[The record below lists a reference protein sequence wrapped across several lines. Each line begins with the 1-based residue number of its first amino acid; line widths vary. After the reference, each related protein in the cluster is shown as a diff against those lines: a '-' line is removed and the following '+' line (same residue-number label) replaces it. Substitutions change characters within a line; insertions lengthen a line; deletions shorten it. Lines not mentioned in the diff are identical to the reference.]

1 MKHNIS
7 SSLKTT
13 LFTAL
18 PFLTLSLFAVSCSND
33 ESAVIPEKTT
43 EGKAI
48 SFTAVAPEITD
59 YTTRIGLDETN
70 LPSSDI
76 APEPLIWLDGDKL
89 AFNFVKYGEPNGQVI
104 EYTATNIGNGG
115 FSCDFRTDQEM
126 NLENGLYQV
135 YVVGPSVATTFQ
147 GGVVSGTAID
157 LRGQSQPGVTA
168 NYRNLTDYFYYSAYT
183 ILEIRDNKVVYGSTA
198 LTFSGL
204 TSMLRYQ
211 ITNTLPNEVGVK
223 KIKISHFGTSDSQ
236 FYTQG
241 SFDPSSGSSIVPTSL
256 PVSALS
262 LATDRS
268 LPQSS
273 VFNAYMTMIPT
284 SGFTGGLNQLSATIY
299 FYIGGDLKKRV
310 WDWPATSVSNNGTF
324 PADSRFMFNLTLR
337 PGEYVSADP
346 SELLDEEEGPITPPV
361 IPAESVTIT
370 SNSTSNEIAVDE
382 TLELSATINPTGA
395 TGTVVWSS
403 SNPSVAS
410 VTQAGV
416 VTGVSDGE
424 ATITATVEGTEIKNA
439 LPVTVGVVGVGSE
452 TINGLPYQTY
462 TYTPMAGSTITWMMT
477 NYNYTSTNYNGYDQY
492 ARLCP
497 DGWEAPTYN
506 DLSDLHSHFI
516 LYPDLVRKFFIAS
529 PDVTAYVV
537 NTQHH
542 TDYRPQV
549 NSYKVI
555 LSDFIETQIYDGG
568 AIFRVSALRI
578 ELNPISSV
586 QEMIAFV
593 HNTTF
598 AGSAAWLYPVRC
610 VKRY

>member
-382 TLELSATINPTGA
+382 TLELSATINPAGA
-395 TGTVVWSS
+395 TGTIVWSS
-403 SNPSVAS
+403 SDESVATIDQS
-410 VTQAGV
+410 GV
-416 VTGVSDGE
+416 VTGLSIG
-424 ATITATVEGTEIKNA
+424 TTSISATVLGSTPVIKDEFILTVAVAIGAGTDIIDDKEYI
-439 LPVTVGVVGVGSE
+439 
-452 TINGLPYQTY
+452 TY
-462 TYTPMAGSTITWMMT
+462 TYNDGNNDVTWMVQPLRDSSQEIIYAQAPINCPSPYKWPT
-477 NYNYTSTNYNGYDQY
+477 NSDLQRLYSQLLIEPSLPELFLDYAFNVNGIVGDIASRPNEMYIIGDYNFYYNPGWSKGYMIPCVFIRVYNGSIDYSKTDTWVQ
-492 ARLCP
+492 R
-497 DGWEAPTYN
+497 DGVNRW
-506 DLSDLHSHFI
+506 
-516 LYPDLVRKFFIAS
+516 YPA
-529 PDVTAYVV
+529 
-537 NTQHH
+537 
-542 TDYRPQV
+542 
-549 NSYKVI
+549 
-555 LSDFIETQIYDGG
+555 
-568 AIFRVSALRI
+568 
-578 ELNPISSV
+578 
-586 QEMIAFV
+586 
-593 HNTTF
+593 
-598 AGSAAWLYPVRC
+598 RC
-610 VKRY
+610 VKIH